1 MSSTCARCSG
11 PRAIAL
17 LSTFPQGADSHE
29 FRPFSFSVK
38 EVRTLSDEKPR
49 SYLAEVKG
57 ELNGIFDEAFSFV
70 WSEVEK
76 NLKQSYRNGF
86 ADGQKSTGK
95 SITKSTRSGRNWK
108 RGESSEDSE

>member
-17 LSTFPQGADSHE
+17 SSTFPQGADSHE
-29 FRPFSFSVK
+29 FRPFFFSVK

-57 ELNGIFDEAFSFV
+57 ELRGIFDEAFSFV

-76 NLKQSYRNGF
+76 SLKQSYRNGF
-86 ADGQKSTGK
+86 ADGQKSDGK
-95 SITKSTRSGRNWK
+95 KPHQSTRSGRNWK
-108 RGESSEDSE
+108 RNNDEDPE